1 MSVTGET
8 SVEVRVRYA
17 ETDQM
22 GVAHHANYLIWCE
35 LARTRHM
42 AEQGVNYRDLEAD
55 GLRLP
60 VVDVHI
66 RYRAPARYDD
76 LVRVRCWVRKAASRL
91 VEFGY
96 AIERQEDNLLLATA
110 RTSLI
115 AVDLNHA
122 ISTIP
127 GDVRKPL
134 APVPDPI
141 RL

>member
-35 LARTRHM
+35 LARTRYM
-42 AEQGVNYRDLEAD
+42 AERGVNYRDLEAD

-91 VEFGY
+91 VEFGD
-96 AIERQEDNLLLATA
+96 AIERHGDNLLLATA

-127 GDVRKPL
+127 GDVRKLL

>member
-22 GVAHHANYLIWCE
+22 GVAHHAHYLIWCE

-42 AEQGVNYRDLEAD
+42 AERGVNYRDLEAD

-76 LVRVRCWVRKAASRL
+76 LVRVRCWVRNAASRM

-96 AIERQEDNLLLATA
+96 VIERQEDNLLLATA

-127 GDVRKPL
+127 GDVRKLL

>member
-1 MSVTGET
+1 MTGQT
-8 SVEVRVRYA
+8 SVELRVRYA

-35 LARTRHM
+35 LARTRLM
-42 AEQGVNYRDLEAD
+42 AERGAHYRDLEAD

-76 LVRVRCWVRKAASRL
+76 VIRVRCWVRSVASRL

-96 AIERQEDNLLLATA
+96 AIERKEGDLLLATA
-110 RTSLI
+110 RMSLI
-115 AVDLNHA
+115 AVDFDHA
-122 ISTIP
+122 ITTIP
-127 GDVRKPL
+127 ADVRKLL